1 MVLLS
6 QTRKSFK
13 HISLTQMNKK
23 ATLNKEAIFPKFSK
37 IINAKLI
44 LLAVIAPFKAPQSVS
59 LQKLVKYK
67 VTINKDDMT
76 EIKKVCLDCP
86 QMACKVFTAKTE
98 QWQGY
103 CMVNHKLVNGH
114 DSCTDGE

>member
-1 MVLLS
+1 
-6 QTRKSFK
+6 
-13 HISLTQMNKK
+13 
-23 ATLNKEAIFPKFSK
+23 
-37 IINAKLI
+37 
-44 LLAVIAPFKAPQSVS
+44 
-59 LQKLVKYK
+59 
-67 VTINKDDMT
+67 MT

-103 CMVNHKLVNGH
+103 CLLHHKQVNGH